1 MTTLEKWRQEEK
13 EMLTPIIS
21 DLFDIDRFFG
31 RNLFRSGLTSNV
43 PVANIFEDE
52 KDFQIE
58 LAAPGF
64 TKSDFN
70 VRVDNELL
78 TISAEKEAEEKEENK
93 RYTRRE
99 YNYNSFSRSFRLPE
113 SVKTEDVRATYE
125 NGILRIVLNKK
136 PESIKKQAKEI
147 RIS

>member
-31 RNLFRSGLTSNV
+31 RNLFRSGLTSSV

-70 VRVDNELL
+70 VNIDNELL
-78 TISAEKEAEEKEENK
+78 TISAEKEEEEKEENK

-113 SVKTEDVRATYE
+113 SVKTEDVKANYE

-136 PESIKKQAKEI
+136 PEAIKKQAKEI